1 MAMDADIN
9 GLKPIESGGLDFS
22 EYEGLKKKVEELEI
36 LEVPSKYAKSGKTKV
51 LKVITEPVTLVKT
64 KEGKE
69 IEIRA
74 TEIFNLKL
82 DDKTG
87 TWGYST
93 SPKSK
98 LQKLMIKLKVNK
110 LSDLKNKMVVIKVR
124 EVRREDGT
132 TGEFLGFH
140 IE

>member
-1 MAMDADIN
+1 MAELDVN
-9 GLKPIESGGLDFS
+9 GLKPIEVGGLDFS
-22 EYEGLKKKVEELEI
+22 EYEGLKKRVEELEI
-36 LEVPSKYAKSGKTKV
+36 LEVPSQYSKSGKTKV
-51 LKVITEPVTLVKT
+51 LKVITEPVTTVKN

-87 TWGYST
+87 QWGYST

-98 LQKLMIKLKVNK
+98 LQKLMTKLKASK
-110 LSDLKNKMVVIKVR
+110 LSDLKNKFVVIKVR
-124 EVRREDGT
+124 EVRRQDGT
-132 TGEFLGFH
+132 TGEFLGFM

>member
-1 MAMDADIN
+1 MATDMISE
-9 GLKPIESGGLDFS
+9 LKPIEVGGLDFT
-22 EYEGLKKKVEELEI
+22 EYEGVKKKVEELEI
-36 LEVPSKYAKSGKTKV
+36 VEVPSAYSKSGKTKV
-51 LKVITEPVTLVKT
+51 LKVITEPVTTVKN

-69 IEIRA
+69 IQIRA

-87 TWGYST
+87 QWGYST

-98 LQKLMIKLKVNK
+98 LQKLMTKLKAGK
-110 LSDLKNKMVVIKVR
+110 LIELKNKFVVIKVR
-124 EVRREDGT
+124 EVRRQDGT
-132 TGEFLGFH
+132 TGEFFGFI